1 MTALL
6 NPQIDARSKHKP
18 ELAESLIN
26 TAIKLTNSRAEVARR
41 CGCSDE
47 YLRLLLKGER
57 VMSYGLQVILESLIS
72 NPSKD

>member
-18 ELAESLIN
+18 ELAVSLIN
-26 TAIKLTNSRAEVARR
+26 TAIKLTDSRAEVARR

-47 YLRLLLKGER
+47 YLRLLLKGKR
-57 VMSYGLQVILESLIS
+57 VMSYGLQVTLESLVS
-72 NPSKD
+72 DAEKD